1 MNVVI
6 RQHLIRDAKERYEL
20 GLRIS
25 GVLNCGPSAPLLG
38 GIARR
43 FSRITDHGLLTCSTM
58 EYVKE
63 DNTANTIPPR
73 EPHVSSCW

>member
-25 GVLNCGPSAPLLG
+25 GVLTCGPSAPLLG

-43 FSRITDHGLLTCSTM
+43 FSRITDHGLLTLLR
-58 EYVKE
+58 
-63 DNTANTIPPR
+63 NGIR
-73 EPHVSSCW
+73 EGG